1 MGDYTTVSCGVASV
15 AQLLERGLHAWNADN
30 HVSSILA
37 YEALL
42 GSCDCNTSEP
52 CAALDRQAQLTAH
65 GNCGSA
71 HMMRAGE
78 AMMLPRERVRH
89 LSLAKHH
96 WSIPAQ
102 ILGDANPNPAVTY
115 FNTLIDAD
123 LAVARSTQQHLDEAS
138 WPEDQVMR
146 VSPIPRRH
154 VSSLSPQQ
162 FLREFALQ
170 SRPVILVGLVPG
182 SDENSGTGALL
193 ELLLSVC
200 GGKSATMRVHD
211 PSEAAGAWA
220 SLKSSTGSLTVSEVY
235 SRLAHARADSA
246 RSSTTVSWA
255 GNAQTVGTDHSDP
268 QRNATIDRMETW
280 QTEQLFDYSLPRH
293 CPELFSDS
301 SDDPQQR
308 APALS
313 LLSAAHREYFDRS
326 AFFRRSLPAD
336 SSCALADGWP
346 SLFIQ
351 PPASSCG
358 LHVDSYGTSF
368 FQLLLRGVKR
378 WRIFAP
384 DEAARLYPRPPRFK
398 SFQVEDVFAP
408 NYERFPLLRTAHV
421 HEAVLRENEVIFIPA
436 ASPHQVF
443 NGEDY
448 AKATDGPVV
457 AISTNYID
465 GSNVDVALR
474 ELHLGAGP
482 MGANRDVARTL
493 EHLRREALRLKQ
505 DVEDAAA

>member
-1 MGDYTTVSCGVASV
+1 MGDDTTVACGAASV
-15 AQLLERGLHAWNADN
+15 AQLLERGLHAWNADD
-30 HVSSILA
+30 HLSSILA

-42 GSCDCNTSEP
+42 GRCNCNTSKP
-52 CAALDRQAQLTAH
+52 CVLDRQAQLTAQ

-78 AMMLPRERVRH
+78 EMMLPRERVRH

-123 LAVARSTQQHLDEAS
+123 LAIARSTQQHLDEGS
-138 WPEDQVMR
+138 WSEDQVMR

-154 VSSLSPQQ
+154 VSSLSPRQ

-170 SRPVILVGLVPG
+170 SRPVILVGLVLG
-182 SDENSGTGALL
+182 NDNGGALVKQ
-193 ELLLSVC
+193 LLSVC
-200 GGKSATMRVHD
+200 GGKSATTRVHD
-211 PSEAAGAWA
+211 VSEAAGVWA
-220 SLKSSTGSLTVSEVY
+220 SLKSSAGSLTVSEIY
-235 SRLAHARADSA
+235 SRIEHARADSSRA
-246 RSSTTVSWA
+246 STTVSWT
-255 GNAQTVGTDHSDP
+255 GNVQTVGTDHSDP
-268 QRNATIDRMETW
+268 QRNATIDRSTTW
-280 QTEQLFDYSLPRH
+280 RNEQLFDYSLPRH
-293 CPELFSDS
+293 CPELFHDS

-308 APALS
+308 ASALS

-351 PPASSCG
+351 PPTSSCG

-368 FQLLLRGVKR
+368 FQVLLRGAKR
-378 WRIFAP
+378 WRVFAP

-408 NYERFPLLRTAHV
+408 DYERFPLLRTAHV
-421 HEAVLRENEVIFIPA
+421 HEAVLRENEVLFIPA

-443 NGEDY
+443 NGKDN
-448 AKATDGPVV
+448 AKATDGPVI

-465 GSNVDVALR
+465 GSNLDVALR
-474 ELHLGAGP
+474 ELFFGAGP

-493 EHLRREALRLKQ
+493 EHLRQEALRLKQ